1 MSGVY
6 TFDDTEL
13 LQLVNHNY
21 THVIDALRREG
32 FLTSEQA
39 LTLHKEYSV
48 VVETTR
54 WMPKALSK
62 WLGLK
67 DDKIGLRL
75 ARVIAR
81 EEKVHD

>member
-1 MSGVY
+1 MTQVY
-6 TFDDTEL
+6 TFDDVEL

-21 THVIDALRREG
+21 THVVDALRREG
-32 FLTSEQA
+32 FLTPEQA
-39 LTLHKEYSV
+39 QTLHTEYSV
-48 VVETTR
+48 IVETTS

-67 DDKIGLRL
+67 DGRLGVRL

-81 EEKVHD
+81 EKADD